1 MVKSAGATADPQRK
15 GGQAMSGGTHPAD
28 APSRIRRLAEE
39 HQLVGVRLG
48 GVDLDGIWR
57 GKRIGIE
64 EFLARTWHEGTGLCN
79 ALFAVTM
86 ADELFPGGSY
96 TGWDRG
102 FPEVRLVPDLTT
114 FAVTP
119 WAGRTAAVIGDFV
132 ERDGTATPLSARE
145 VLRTVLTRCR
155 QSGCR

>member
-1 MVKSAGATADPQRK
+1 
-15 GGQAMSGGTHPAD
+15 MSGGTHPAD

-39 HQLVGVRLG
+39 HQLVAVRLG

-114 FAVTP
+114 CLQSSGRDTSLSPHGHSPSIWMSMRMRSGWSDLALSTP
-119 WAGRTAAVIGDFV
+119 A
-132 ERDGTATPLSARE
+132 
-145 VLRTVLTRCR
+145 
-155 QSGCR
+155 